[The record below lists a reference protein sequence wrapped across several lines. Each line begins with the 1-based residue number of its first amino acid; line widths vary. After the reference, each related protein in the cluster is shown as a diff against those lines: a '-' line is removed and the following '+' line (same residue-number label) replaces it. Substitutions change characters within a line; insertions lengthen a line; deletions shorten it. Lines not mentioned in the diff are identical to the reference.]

1 MQVSPR
7 CGHSILVNN
16 PRRRCAMFKKAMVSL
31 LSILLLA
38 AIIVALTSPSSV
50 MAAAGLTGSRGGFF
64 DRVETR
70 TLNTIKEGLDNLAKK
85 MNKNDKLSYVS
96 DDGIANVIAR
106 KDRKEIMVSISVDGS
121 KLPESTCRD
130 YSKVNTLA
138 KEYLEPVLN
147 EKQTM
152 GLCSLFFGD
161 AYDKY
166 KKGMKKI
173 ELVKKQEGISI
184 ECIGDVNSGKLSITI
199 KGALPE
205 QTSLW
210 DKLKKTLFLK

>member
-1 MQVSPR
+1 
-7 CGHSILVNN
+7 
-16 PRRRCAMFKKAMVSL
+16 MFNKTMVSL
-31 LSILLLA
+31 LSVLLLA

-50 MAAAGLTGSRGGFF
+50 MAAAGLTGTRGGFF

-70 TLNTIKEGLDNLAKK
+70 TLNTIKEGIESLAKK
-85 MNKNDKLSYVS
+85 MNKDDKLSYIS

-106 KDRKEIMVSISVDGS
+106 KDSKEISVSISVDGS
-121 KLPESTCRD
+121 KLSESTCKD

-138 KEYLEPVLN
+138 KEYLTPVLN
-147 EKQTM
+147 EKQIM

-166 KKGMKKI
+166 KKGIKKI
-173 ELVKKQEGISI
+173 ELVKKQEDISI
-184 ECIGDVNSGKLSITI
+184 ECIGDVNSGKLNITI

-210 DKLKKTLFLK
+210 NKLKKKLFSK